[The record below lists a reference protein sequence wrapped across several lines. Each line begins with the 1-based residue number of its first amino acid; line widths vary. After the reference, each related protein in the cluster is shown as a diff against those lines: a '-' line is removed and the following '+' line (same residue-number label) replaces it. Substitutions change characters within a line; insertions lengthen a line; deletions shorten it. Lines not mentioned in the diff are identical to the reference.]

1 MVQTVLVAHITARL
15 LELRPGLS
23 VIKDGGGGGGGGSGE
38 GDWMEMSAASARAA
52 KLFHAQCA
60 RPSPSR
66 VRVRF
71 MGTRPVQC

>member
-23 VIKDGGGGGGGGSGE
+23 VVIKDGGGD
-38 GDWMEMSAASARAA
+38 DWMDVGCGAA
-52 KLFHAQCA
+52 KLFHARREA
-60 RPSPSR
+60 FLRAR

-71 MGTRPVQC
+71 MGT